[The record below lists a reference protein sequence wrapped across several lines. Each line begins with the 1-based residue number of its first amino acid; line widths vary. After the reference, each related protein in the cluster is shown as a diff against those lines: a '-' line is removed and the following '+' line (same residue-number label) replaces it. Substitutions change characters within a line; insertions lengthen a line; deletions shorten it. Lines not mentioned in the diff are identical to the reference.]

1 MSFGPQDRCNDRVF
15 VMRVLY
21 EIQATAIGGRDG
33 AAATS
38 DGALRVDLAI
48 PRELGGPGDE
58 GANPE
63 QLFALGYAAC
73 FLTAIREAASESQ
86 TKIAPDTNV
95 TATVGIGPR
104 DGGDGLALSVA
115 LMIDLP
121 GVARETAQSL
131 VHRAHEI
138 CPYSHATRGTLD
150 VRLRVA

>member
-1 MSFGPQDRCNDRVF
+1 
-15 VMRVLY
+15 MRTLY

-38 DGALRVDLAI
+38 DGRLRVDLAI
-48 PRELGGPGDE
+48 PRELGGPGGE

-73 FLTAIREAASESQ
+73 FLTAIREAAGESQ
-86 TKIAPDTNV
+86 IKIALDTNV

-104 DGGDGLALSVA
+104 DEEDGLALSVA

-121 GVARETAQSL
+121 GIERETAQSL
-131 VHRAHEI
+131 VQRAHEI
-138 CPYSHATRGTLD
+138 CPYSHATRGN